1 MKDNCSNTKNIGPEM
16 NAGLKALEE
25 IKESLPP
32 KRTLEYLR
40 EFFSVFGDST
50 RLRILYFLSRGEFCV
65 ADISF
70 LVGMKQS
77 AVSHQLKILR
87 LNRLVKFRREG
98 TTIFYSLDDE
108 HVGELLG
115 TALEHIREGL
125 PE

>member
-1 MKDNCSNTKNIGPEM
+1 MKKKCPDTQVERSE
-16 NAGLKALEE
+16 ALAAARQ
-25 IKESLPP
+25 SVPP
-32 KRTLEYLR
+32 DRTLEYLR

-50 RLRILYFLSRGEFCV
+50 RLRILYFLSQGEFCV

-98 TTIFYSLDDE
+98 TTIFYSLDDA

-115 TALEHIREGL
+115 TALEHVREGM

>member
-1 MKDNCSNTKNIGPEM
+1 MKNSCSNSAKNVEDRDAM
-16 NAGLKALEE
+16 RKLEE
-25 IKESLPP
+25 VKDTLPP
-32 KRTLEYLR
+32 PRTLEYLR

-50 RLRILYFLSRGEFCV
+50 RLRILYFLSQGEFCV

-70 LVGMKQS
+70 LVGMEQS

-87 LNRLVKFRREG
+87 LNRLVKYRRDG
-98 TTIFYSLDDE
+98 TTIFYSLDDA

-115 TALEHIREGL
+115 TALEHIREGI